1 MTWEAVIGIETH
13 VELRTKSKMFCGCPT
28 DFGAEPN
35 TNVCPVCLGLPGA
48 LPVPNEIAIRM
59 TISLG
64 LALGSMIAPESVF
77 HRKNYFYADLPK
89 NYQISQYDQPLCAGG
104 QLEVDAGAGRRSIGI
119 TRVHLEEDTGK
130 STHLGGGGRIHDA
143 DATLLDFNRCG
154 IPLMEVVSEP
164 DIRTPDEARAYA
176 HELREIVLA
185 LGISDARLEEGSM
198 RFDANVSLRQT
209 GTTAFGTKVEVKN
222 MNSLRSLQRAL
233 AYEIERQTQLL
244 DRGHPVSQE
253 TRHWD
258 EEAGRTGAGRS
269 KEETSD
275 YRYFTEPDLVPL
287 AIDADTMEGIRAGLP
302 ELPAARLAR
311 YLAAGVEDGA
321 ARTLVGSPL
330 LGLYEAA
337 VARGVAPRSVANW
350 VTGEITAHLNRT
362 DADPSALAIDA
373 AGLAELVDMV
383 DRNELSSTAAKDVLT
398 AVLAGYG
405 TPRAIAEQ
413 RDLLQVTDEGAINT
427 LVDSVLAEH
436 PDEVARIA
444 AGEEKLIGFLVGK
457 VMRAGGG
464 KADPKVVDRLVRSR
478 TSR

>member
-13 VELRTKSKMFCGCPT
+13 VELRTRSKMFCGCPT

-48 LPVPNEIAIRM
+48 LPVPNETAIRWTM
-59 TISLG
+59 ALG
-64 LALGSMIAPESVF
+64 LALGSSIAPQSVF

-89 NYQISQYDQPLCAGG
+89 NYQISQYDHPLCAGG
-104 QLEVDAGAGRRSIGI
+104 HLEVDAGAGVRSIGI

-164 DIRTPDEARAYA
+164 DIRTPDEARAYG

-198 RFDANVSLRQT
+198 RFDANVSLRKA

-222 MNSLRSLQRAL
+222 MNPLRSLQRAL
-233 AYEIERQTQLL
+233 AYEIERQAKLL
-244 DRGHPVSQE
+244 DGGGAVSQE

-287 AIDADTMEGIRAGLP
+287 AIDAATIEGIRAGLP
-302 ELPAARLAR
+302 ELPAARFAR
-311 YLAAGVEDGA
+311 YVAGGVEDGA

-330 LGLYEAA
+330 RDLYEST
-337 VARGVAPRSVANW
+337 VALGASPRSVANW

-362 DADPSALAIDA
+362 ADPSGLAIDA
-373 AGLAELVDMV
+373 AGLAELVRMV
-383 DRNELSSTAAKDVLT
+383 DGNELSSTAAKDVLT
-398 AVLAGYG
+398 AVLAGDG

-413 RDLLQVTDEGAINT
+413 RDLLQVTDERAITT
-427 LVDSVLAEH
+427 LVDAVLADH
-436 PDEVARIA
+436 PGEVARIV